1 MNQIL
6 VIDDH
11 SEVLSVTGRI
21 LERAGYHV
29 FRASDGNEG
38 IHIFSKE
45 SVALVITDLRMPNKD
60 GLAVIKELK
69 AVDPHARI
77 IAITGYEAEALD
89 QARELGAGN
98 CFTKPLHMAKLIG
111 AVEEMLD
118 EPRVT

>member
-11 SEVLSVTGRI
+11 SEILSVTGRI
-21 LERAGYHV
+21 LERAGYQV
-29 FRASDGNEG
+29 FRASGGNEG
-38 IHIFSKE
+38 IDIFRQE
-45 SVALVITDLRMPNKD
+45 SVALVITDLKMPHKD
-60 GLAVIKELK
+60 GLAVIKELRE
-69 AVDPHARI
+69 VDPHARI
-77 IAITGYEAEALD
+77 IAITGYETEALD

-118 EPRVT
+118 ESKIT